1 MSDGTYPGFVYTQD
15 MLAQAAATEKFVA
28 TELKKVRRANVGWR
42 LYSFGTTVL
51 VVLLVS
57 SLTYAL
63 PLVRLVPVYFS
74 VRPDGVTETA
84 ITTDSLPDTLSDA
97 TIQAWLWQYVMHREG
112 YSWIESDYNHYV
124 VAAMSSVPVRDAYD
138 AWFQGKNPQSYMN
151 VYGRRGVIRVGLR
164 EVTQWQ
170 RPTESAPGKIT
181 MHFDRMV
188 AVEGEP
194 RKPPQTWTVTL
205 EFLQDYRIGI
215 NVRDALTFNPL
226 RIVVTDY
233 PGAQSLPATP
243 VGISTQ

>member
-1 MSDGTYPGFVYTQD
+1 MSGTYPGFVYTKD
-15 MLAQAAATEKFVA
+15 MLDQAAATERFVK
-28 TELKKVRRANVGWR
+28 TEAKKVRRANVGWR
-42 LYSFGTTVL
+42 VYALAMTAL
-51 VVLLVS
+51 VGLLAS

-63 PLVRLVPVYFS
+63 PLVRLVPVYFN
-74 VRPDGVTETA
+74 VRSDGVTETA

-97 TIQAWLWQYVMHREG
+97 TIQAWLWQYVMRREG

-138 AWFQGKNPQSYMN
+138 AWFQGKNPDSYMKK
-151 VYGRRGVIRVGLR
+151 YGRRGVIRVGLR

-170 RPTESAPGKIT
+170 RPTESSPGKIT

-194 RKPPQTWTVTL
+194 RKPSQTWTVTL
-205 EFLQDYRIGI
+205 EFLQDYRVGI
-215 NVRDALTFNPL
+215 SVRDVLTFNPL

-233 PGAQSLPATP
+233 PGAQELAKTP
-243 VGISTQ
+243 LGISTP